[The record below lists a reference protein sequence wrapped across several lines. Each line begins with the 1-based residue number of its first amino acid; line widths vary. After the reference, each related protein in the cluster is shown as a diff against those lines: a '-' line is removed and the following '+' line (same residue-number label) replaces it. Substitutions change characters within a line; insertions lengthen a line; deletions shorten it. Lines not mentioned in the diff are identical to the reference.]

1 MASLKLR
8 NFKCFENTS
17 ITLRQLSLL
26 VGYNSVGKSSVIQS
40 LLLLHDALCSKQPR
54 VFINGEHGWG
64 SGYSKDLIN
73 DKAQEPT
80 VRISLDRD
88 DVSEFVELESND
100 PMDLFLMIN
109 QKCESS
115 FPSAPIYYLSAERLG
130 PRTSQT
136 LANLYYAYVGP
147 HGENTAQVL
156 LDNNFKKIAVERHYP
171 ESKNL
176 YLEHQVNQWLQFIIP
191 GASVTSISSPDTM
204 TARIAVVDNNHPSLN
219 MFATNVGFGI
229 SYVLP
234 IIITCLLAEQG
245 SYILIENPE
254 AHLHPAA
261 QSAMGRFLAI
271 MSSFGLNIIVET
283 HSDYVVTGTQL
294 FVVSNPDYRKEV
306 VINFFGRNDIGNVE
320 VKEITMND
328 KAVLSEWP
336 DGFIDQAARDFRTL
350 ENYRRGH

>member
-1 MASLKLR
+1 MANLR
-8 NFKCFENTS
+8 LRSFKCFEDTT

-40 LLLLHDALCSKQPR
+40 LLLLHDALDSKQHR

-64 SGYSKDLIN
+64 SGYSKDLVN
-73 DKAQEPT
+73 DKAQDPIVHIT
-80 VRISLDRD
+80 LNNGSY
-88 DVSEFVELESND
+88 SEFVELESSD

-109 QKCESS
+109 QIGKVDFSS
-115 FPSAPIYYLSAERLG
+115 IPMYYLSAERLG

-136 LANLYYAYVGP
+136 LANLDFAYVGP

-156 LDNNFKKIAVERHYP
+156 LDNNLKKIAAERHFSG
-171 ESKNL
+171 SKNP
-176 YLEHQVNQWLQFIIP
+176 YLEYQVNKWLQFIIP
-191 GASVTSISSPDTM
+191 GASVISINSPETM

-234 IIITCLLAEQG
+234 IIITCLLAEPN
-245 SYILIENPE
+245 SYVLIENPE

-294 FVVSNPDYRKEV
+294 FVAGNPDYRNNV
-306 VINFFGRNDIGNVE
+306 VINFFGRNENGDVT
-320 VKEITMND
+320 VKEITMDD
-328 KAVLSEWP
+328 KAILSEWP
-336 DGFIDQAARDFRTL
+336 QGFIDQAARDFRLL
-350 ENYRRGH
+350 ENYRRGR